1 MTGPARI
8 ETLALILDGLRR
20 HRSFVAE
27 AEDRELGAAG
37 LERRVVADVVL
48 LEDDIL
54 RHQED
59 GEVQRHRR
67 ITGDVSD
74 EDLPALGRQ
83 LVNQRSAEFG
93 SMIDAAGAVVTIAT
107 ARHLGRSIR
116 IDNGLLAEHA
126 GVNAGFAITADVDK
140 RPDLRPDRRIDLAT
154 GFLDAF
160 KLPFDFVETIVRD
173 LGFRRPIG
181 QFAFKLLDELVILG
195 RKRFDARAFR
205 FAKRPRGRVKLMKLT
220 LEIVGNV
227 GGRNRRHECEALGLR
242 EFGGGRLQLFAGKIF
257 KKIDVDPVLVPLGGK
272 EITLDAAACG
282 DIGIATDEPRL
293 GIVRLNRPVEDRT
306 PDVVG
311 LIAIIGGTHLCE
323 HASLTIDVARHG
335 IGLGDP

>member
-27 AEDRELGAAG
+27 AEERELGAAG

-67 ITGDVSD
+67 IPGEVRD

-93 SMIDAAGAVVTIAT
+93 SMIDVASAVVTIAT

-140 RPDLRPDRRIDLAT
+140 RPDLRPDRWIDLAT

-160 KLPFDFVETIVRD
+160 KLPFDFVETIVD
-173 LGFRRPIG
+173 
-181 QFAFKLLDELVILG
+181 
-195 RKRFDARAFR
+195 RKS
-205 FAKRPRGRVKLMKLT
+205 T
-220 LEIVGNV
+220 
-227 GGRNRRHECEALGLR
+227 
-242 EFGGGRLQLFAGKIF
+242 
-257 KKIDVDPVLVPLGGK
+257 
-272 EITLDAAACG
+272 
-282 DIGIATDEPRL
+282 
-293 GIVRLNRPVEDRT
+293 RLNSS
-306 PDVVG
+306 
-311 LIAIIGGTHLCE
+311 H
-323 HASLTIDVARHG
+323 
-335 IGLGDP
+335 